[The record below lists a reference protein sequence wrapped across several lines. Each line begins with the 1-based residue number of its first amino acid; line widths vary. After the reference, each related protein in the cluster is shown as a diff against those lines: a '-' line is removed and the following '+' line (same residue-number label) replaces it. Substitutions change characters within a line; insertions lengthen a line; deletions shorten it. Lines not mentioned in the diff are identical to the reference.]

1 MSIQT
6 RRKKCQTRI
15 IEEDNME
22 FSHDS
27 MLELSKVWG
36 LLYLFA
42 FSIAVVI
49 YTFWPSN
56 RARFAKAETEIFDK
70 DDAPWK

>member
-1 MSIQT
+1 
-6 RRKKCQTRI
+6 
-15 IEEDNME
+15 ME
-22 FSHDS
+22 ITHES

-42 FSIAVVI
+42 FSIAVII

-56 RARFAKAETEIFDK
+56 RAKFKKAETEIFAK

>member
-1 MSIQT
+1 
-6 RRKKCQTRI
+6 
-15 IEEDNME
+15 ME
-22 FSHDS
+22 FTHES

-42 FSIAVVI
+42 FFIAVVI
-49 YTFWPSN
+49 YTFLASN
-56 RARFAKAETEIFDK
+56 RAPFAKAETEIFDK

>member
-1 MSIQT
+1 
-6 RRKKCQTRI
+6 
-15 IEEDNME
+15 ME
-22 FSHDS
+22 FTHES

-42 FSIAVVI
+42 FSIAVII

-56 RARFAKAETEIFDK
+56 RAKFKSGDGNFREG
-70 DDAPWK
+70 